1 MHDLRM
7 DPDELR
13 TVPPPDLRIP
23 GARPLSDF
31 GLRIDAR
38 PVEVLLD
45 AQARDLRTA
54 GDKIAQLTAD
64 VDRLNREHELL
75 VAQLR
80 LVSEQM
86 AALVVAVA
94 RA

>member
-1 MHDLRM
+1 MNDLRH
-7 DPDELR
+7 DQEAADAATHYNLR
-13 TVPPPDLRIP
+13 TVPMPDLRSP
-23 GARPLSDF
+23 
-31 GLRIDAR
+31 DAR
-38 PVEVLLD
+38 SLD

-80 LVSEQM
+80 LVSEQI